1 MSGLGLYYRAFL
13 KVLNLQVLAP
23 PSRLALI
30 IGAWFVFEGFSKT
43 SEFAGIG
50 SAVEI
55 GFDYQGL
62 VSITGDC

>member
-1 MSGLGLYYRAFL
+1 M
-13 KVLNLQVLAP
+13 LAP

-55 GFDYQGL
+55 GFDYQGV